1 MPRIYVEWFEGRS
14 KEVRDALA
22 KKITEG
28 VMDTVPNVTPE
39 MVNIVFKENTK
50 DKVYR
55 AGVSAAD
62 R

>member
-22 KKITEG
+22 KKITQDVVEI
-28 VMDTVPNVTPE
+28 VPGARPE
-39 MVNIVFKENTK
+39 AVNIVFKENPK
-50 DKVYR
+50 EKVYK
-55 AGVSAAD
+55 AGVAASE